1 MSAFIFNIKNMEFG
15 CSHNKEDSSTGNIT
29 YLKKIVFFLLDH
41 ISKVFR
47 NKTHLVLLHKIIMD
61 ERNWF
66 HDSMIARYGE
76 VQTATPNLY
85 EIIQGLEERVN
96 VLEEKYRGALEDI
109 KRLEEENVET
119 TNTLYEIMHS
129 VDAVDARID
138 ILHTYKDE

>member
-1 MSAFIFNIKNMEFG
+1 MKNF
-15 CSHNKEDSSTGNIT
+15 
-29 YLKKIVFFLLDH
+29 Y
-41 ISKVFR
+41 
-47 NKTHLVLLHKIIMD
+47 
-61 ERNWF
+61 
-66 HDSMIARYGE
+66 DSMIARYGN
-76 VQTATPNLY
+76 QTATPNLY

-138 ILHTYKDE
+138 ILADDWGEQFNE

>member
-1 MSAFIFNIKNMEFG
+1 
-15 CSHNKEDSSTGNIT
+15 
-29 YLKKIVFFLLDH
+29 
-41 ISKVFR
+41 
-47 NKTHLVLLHKIIMD
+47 
-61 ERNWF
+61 
-66 HDSMIARYGE
+66 MIACYGN
-76 VQTATPNLY
+76 QTATPNLY